1 MAPLSKKIKDF
12 ILSPS
17 PQDNT
22 PSLRKNSNVTTMHD
36 SALGDSRISDYQ
48 VKTKIG
54 VYKKKISFFP
64 FFFFANIL

>member
-12 ILSPS
+12 ILFPS

-48 VKTKIG
+48 VKTKIS
-54 VYKKKISFFP
+54 V
-64 FFFFANIL
+64 